1 MFMYDVETLA
11 QESFI
16 IAWDY
21 LERAGAIEEDPDDA
35 MVEVG
40 NEIVALL
47 SKGEHH
53 KIRIANLAI
62 DAYCRRHRAEEAARY
77 CG

>member
-21 LERAGAIEEDPDDA
+21 LERAGAIENDPDDA

-40 NEIVALL
+40 NEIIALL
-47 SKGEHH
+47 SKGENH

-62 DAYCRRHRAEEAARY
+62 DNYCRRHRAEAA
-77 CG
+77 